1 MCIRRFSRNDY
12 DSEYR
17 VCRSD
22 ETCRSSRH
30 LLVVFVL
37 VGLTGCV
44 SQNVSVDK
52 ALGSLRAGDDPQ
64 TLVWSEKLKHSYYSK
79 DLGYAETGRVRML
92 SGDFLGSSTNF
103 AAIID
108 KTIENTENGP
118 VLKMGD
124 LGANVMA
131 GTITD
136 DRTRPYY
143 LPAYEFINTLQ
154 YQILNHIFLGAPDA
168 AAVEARRAVFAQD
181 QIAEKY
187 GKEVQEAQAKAE
199 EGKNAAAYGKVNAHM
214 QAMAPVLELT
224 RSSFENGLTWYLCGL
239 IFEQDN
245 DEANA
250 SLSYRKAWELMPGN
264 PYIQRDFLRMLR
276 TQDTEAFK
284 GLVEQTGVDPET
296 LKRAPTAII
305 LIIEEGFISQ
315 RQSVKVPLPIPG
327 VNTLTSVDFPIYQDP
342 AYAPA
347 VIEVRVAGKE
357 AGLSALALS
366 VQSLAYRDLKEKMPG
381 IVVRNVTRVATR
393 VVAQHAANQAGG
405 AVQYGVMAFNAI
417 SAIVNKADT
426 RAWYTLPMVS
436 HLYRGGMEPGE
447 HVLELRSKSN
457 GFVSRVPVKLA
468 EGETRLVWVADFGGN
483 ARVTTASLNGK
494 GAPTS
499 FQVCGSLLAGYP
511 AVMLPEG
518 PRTLHAAAQAASQTT
533 K

>member
-1 MCIRRFSRNDY
+1 MSACKFSRHVHGLGL
-12 DSEYR
+12 
-17 VCRSD
+17 VC
-22 ETCRSSRH
+22 
-30 LLVVFVL
+30 LGLVA
-37 VGLTGCV
+37 LTGCV

-64 TLVWSEKLKHSYYSK
+64 ALVWSEKLKHSFYSK
-79 DLGYAETGRVRML
+79 DLGYVETGRVRML

-108 KTIENTENGP
+108 KTIENTEHGP
-118 VLKMGD
+118 ALKMGD
-124 LGANVMA
+124 VGANVMA
-131 GTITD
+131 GTVTD
-136 DRTRPYY
+136 DRTRAYQ

-154 YQILNHIFLGAPDA
+154 YQILNHIFLGAHDA

-187 GKEVQEAQAKAE
+187 GKEVQEAQAKAA
-199 EGKNAAAYGKVNAHM
+199 EGKNAAAYGKVNSQM
-214 QAMAPVLELT
+214 QAMAPVLELS

-264 PYIQRDFLRMLR
+264 PYIQKDFLRLIR
-276 TQDTEAFK
+276 KQDAEAFK
-284 GLVEQTGVDPET
+284 GLIEQTGVKPET
-296 LKRAPTAII
+296 LKRDPTEII
-305 LIIEEGFISQ
+305 LIVEEGFVSQ

-327 VNTLTSVDFPIYQDP
+327 VNTLTSVDFPLYKDP
-342 AYAPA
+342 AYAPSA
-347 VIEVRVAGKE
+347 IEVRVADKE

-366 VQSLAYRDLKEKMPG
+366 VQSLAYRDLQEKMPG
-381 IVVRNVTRVATR
+381 VVVRNVTRVATR

-405 AVQYGVMAFNAI
+405 GLQYGVMAFNAV
-417 SAIVNKADT
+417 SAIINKADT

-447 HVLELRSKSN
+447 HVIELRSKAN
-457 GFVSRVPVKLA
+457 GFVTRVPVKLA
-468 EGETRLVWVADFGGN
+468 AGETRIVWVADFGGN
-483 ARVTTASLNGK
+483 SRVTTASLNGK

-499 FQVCGSLLAGYP
+499 FKVCGSLLAGYP
-511 AVMLPEG
+511 AIMLPDG
-518 PRTLHAAAQAASQTT
+518 PRTLHAALQAGQ
-533 K
+533 